1 MIVGINKENFGAV
14 LKGIRISL
22 NMTQKDVYCITN
34 LTEETLRRI
43 EKGQNLPSIRTM
55 QDLTVAYK
63 LDIIKI
69 FMTMRKLNDFYSF
82 YDYLDKLIID
92 YDTNKLKM
100 LRQEFSDYIE
110 DTEVEIFDQL
120 EIEQMEHI
128 LK

>member
-120 EIEQMEHI
+120 EIE
-128 LK
+128 